1 MHIIAQ
7 RNCLMKIKIG
17 TIQTLKN
24 ETKLYYGN
32 GYSIRITSQ
41 KQKDKNLA
49 KASKFATKS
58 FFELNQLVNNVTELS
73 HRNLFFSH
81 QMTEMIT
88 SVTNKLDYISK
99 HKNNNFPNF
108 SNYYFGGCL
117 FILSS
122 LKSMV
127 CILKDLLRIPRIA
140 TNIWGCNMLMERII
154 FLESKYLNF
163 GFDQSDSYT
172 KENMLQYAHDNTGI
186 INMSV
191 AR

>member
-1 MHIIAQ
+1 
-7 RNCLMKIKIG
+7 
-17 TIQTLKN
+17 
-24 ETKLYYGN
+24 
-32 GYSIRITSQ
+32 
-41 KQKDKNLA
+41 
-49 KASKFATKS
+49 
-58 FFELNQLVNNVTELS
+58 
-73 HRNLFFSH
+73 
-81 QMTEMIT
+81 
-88 SVTNKLDYISK
+88 
-99 HKNNNFPNF
+99 
-108 SNYYFGGCL
+108 
-117 FILSS
+117 
-122 LKSMV
+122 MV